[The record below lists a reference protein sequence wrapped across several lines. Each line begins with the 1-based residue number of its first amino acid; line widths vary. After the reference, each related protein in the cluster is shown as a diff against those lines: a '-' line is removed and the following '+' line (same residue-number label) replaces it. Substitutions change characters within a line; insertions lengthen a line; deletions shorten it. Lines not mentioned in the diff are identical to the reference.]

1 LGPTRQTNPS
11 CLSCGLSADAGS
23 AVQTL
28 YRMAPSRDKQL
39 EILGGASTGRHGW
52 ELLGGANGAG
62 FTPSPPRSPTSSAP
76 APTAN

>member
-28 YRMAPSRDKQL
+28 YRMAPSR
-39 EILGGASTGRHGW
+39 
-52 ELLGGANGAG
+52 
-62 FTPSPPRSPTSSAP
+62 TSSWRSWAAP
-76 APTAN
+76 PPAGTAGSCWVAPTEPAYPFAAKVADFVSARTHS